1 MISIILKTI
10 RKKNA
15 FFLLLTAC
23 KKLSFY
29 IILYC
34 TAILDD
40 DDDYDD
46 DECAADS
53 SYQLTISRGDGV
65 KYWTG
70 SLLLLSFLCNQIIR
84 RGVSFEAL
92 REAQREES
100 TAIN

>member
-1 MISIILKTI
+1 MKTYASSSLIITDGLQDALVLCFVLYSIRL
-10 RKKNA
+10 
-15 FFLLLTAC
+15 
-23 KKLSFY
+23 
-29 IILYC
+29 
-34 TAILDD
+34 LDD
-40 DDDYDD
+40 VD

-92 REAQREES
+92 CAAQREES